1 MIRTGDGSRRPLHI
15 MMVAGEPSGDA
26 LGGGLMLAIRKAAQ
40 NVRFSGVGGEAMAA
54 AGLPPLF
61 PMAELS
67 LMGLAEVAP
76 RVPALRRRMRETEQH
91 ARSAGPDA
99 VVTIDAPAFNFR
111 LARRLRGCAAP
122 IVHYVAP
129 QVWAWGA
136 GRAARIAPFLDHLM
150 ALLPFE
156 PPLFHAVGLPCTFV
170 GHPVVESGADA
181 GNGARFRARHGIGRG
196 DPVLA
201 ILPGSRRSE
210 TSRLLPPF
218 TGALAQL
225 ATDVPGLRAVVP
237 VVPDLAEEVAAAAA
251 RWPVPATVVRD
262 AATKYDA
269 LAAADAA
276 LAASGTA
283 SLELALAGVPMVTA
297 YRMHPLTWQ
306 VARRIAR
313 TPYVNL
319 INVLRRQSAVPEFLQ
334 HGCSPCA
341 LAAAVRILLTEP
353 EVRSA
358 QASAATAA
366 TDALRPPAGTPSSA
380 AAETVLRVLA
390 AR

>member
-1 MIRTGDGSRRPLHI
+1 M
-15 MMVAGEPSGDA
+15 
-26 LGGGLMLAIRKAAQ
+26 
-40 NVRFSGVGGEAMAA
+40 
-54 AGLPPLF
+54 
-61 PMAELS
+61 
-67 LMGLAEVAP
+67 
-76 RVPALRRRMRETEQH
+76 
-91 ARSAGPDA
+91 
-99 VVTIDAPAFNFR
+99 
-111 LARRLRGCAAP
+111 
-122 IVHYVAP
+122 
-129 QVWAWGA
+129 
-136 GRAARIAPFLDHLM
+136 
-150 ALLPFE
+150 
-156 PPLFHAVGLPCTFV
+156 
-170 GHPVVESGADA
+170 
-181 GNGARFRARHGIGRG
+181 
-196 DPVLA
+196 LA

-334 HGCSPCA
+334 HGCSPSA

-380 AAETVLRVLA
+380 AAETVLRVLD
-390 AR
+390 ARR